1 MLKKAIKEFN
11 EALFDTD
18 RELAMDV
25 VAKAI
30 AGGISAEDVVFK
42 VIIPAV
48 DKTIEAISRSQETN
62 LAQHFMTSQIASDAT
77 GYALDRFTSVPKKI
91 GHVVIGTSRGDL
103 HTLGKRIVMG
113 CLRSMMI
120 SVEDLGVNVPAERFV
135 DEAVVQNADII
146 AVSSM
151 MLHTAR
157 GDEGCKKIRAILHE
171 RGLEDK
177 IKIVVGGAPF
187 RFDRELYKTVGA
199 DAWAEDGVSAAK
211 VITDL
216 IGRVQNDYRNG

>member
-18 RELAMDV
+18 RELAMDI

-30 AGGISAEDVVFK
+30 DSGISAEDAVFK
-42 VIIPAV
+42 IIIPAV
-48 DKTIEAISRSQETN
+48 DSMIKAISENKEAN

-77 GYALDRFTSVPKKI
+77 GYALARFTTTPQKI
-91 GHVVIGTSRGDL
+91 GHVVIGTSKGDL
-103 HTLGKRIVMG
+103 HTLGKRIVIG
-113 CLRSMMI
+113 CLKSMMI
-120 SVEDLGVNVPAERFV
+120 TVDDLGVNVPAERFV
-135 DEAVVQNADII
+135 DEAVAQNADVI

-151 MLHTAR
+151 MMHTAR
-157 GDEGCKKIRAILHE
+157 GDDGCKKIRAILHE

-177 IKIVVGGAPF
+177 IKVVVGGAPF
-187 RFDRELYKTVGA
+187 RFDRELYKTIGA

-216 IGRVQNDYRNG
+216 IGKVQK